1 MDRDDDAAILRQS
14 FSFER
19 YEGSLPMRPM
29 KFGMGQPV
37 RRVEDQRL
45 TTGTGRYTDDTAIE
59 GALHAFVL
67 RSQYAHATFKI
78 RDKDSARKMKGVKL
92 ILTGEDVAHLGD
104 IPCKGL
110 IKTISGENVEP
121 NPVPVLPTDT
131 VRHVGEA
138 VAFIVAETLNQA
150 RDAAEAIDIAWE
162 TLPSVTGIGEALAP
176 KAAQVWPGRKGNVAF
191 EAEQGNAGKTEKAF
205 AKADRTVSVTIVNNR
220 LASNYME
227 TRACIGE
234 YDKGAKR
241 WTLTLGSQGSH
252 GTRDILAKNILKVDP
267 ARIRVITPDVGGG
280 FGTKIF
286 MYREYPLTLVAAEK
300 LKRPVRW
307 VADRTEHFLADTHGR
322 ANLTT
327 ATMALD
333 KKGKFIGLKVD
344 LAADMGAYLSQ
355 YGPFIPW
362 VGTTMTPGC
371 YNIPAVHVRFRGVFT
386 NTTPVDA
393 YRGAGRPEAA
403 YLIERL
409 VDAIARETGRTP
421 DAVRAQ
427 NFVKPNEM
435 PHSTQ
440 TGPVYDSGEFEGHM
454 RRAMDVADWKG
465 FKARLKSSTKAGKIR
480 GIGMACY
487 IEACGGGGPES
498 STVILEKDGMV
509 TVLIGTQSNGQGHE
523 TAYSQLVAQHLDIPM
538 DRIKVIQG
546 DTDKVE
552 TGSGTGG
559 SRSIPVGG
567 AALDKASSILTDNL
581 KQLASEKL
589 EAGIG
594 DLEVVDGAVRIV
606 GTDKALDLKAIAA
619 LPGATQDK
627 LRVHQSW
634 EPPEATYPNG
644 THICE
649 LEIDPGTGGT
659 EITNYIVVDDFG
671 VTLNPLML
679 EGQVHGGAAQGIGQA
694 LMEEIRFDGSGQML
708 TATFMDYALPRAA
721 DIPNFHFET
730 RNVRCVTN
738 ALGVKGAG
746 EAGAIGA
753 CPAVMNAMV
762 DALDRAAG
770 IKAIDMPATPN
781 KVFGVLKAAG
791 YRL

>member
-1 MDRDDDAAILRQS
+1 
-14 FSFER
+14 
-19 YEGSLPMRPM
+19 MRPM
-29 KFGMGQPV
+29 KFGFGQPV
-37 RRVEDQRL
+37 RRVEDHRL
-45 TTGTGRYTDDTAIE
+45 TTGAGRYTDDTAVE
-59 GALHAFVL
+59 GALHGFVL
-67 RSQYAHATFKI
+67 RSQYAHASFTI
-78 RDKDSARKMKGVKL
+78 RDKATARGMKGVKL

-104 IPCKGL
+104 LPCKGL
-110 IKTISGENVEP
+110 IKEISGEQVKP
-121 NPVPVLPTDT
+121 LPVPVLPTDT

-138 VAFIVAETLNQA
+138 VAFIVAETLDQA
-150 RDAAEAIDIAWE
+150 RDAAEAIDIAWT
-162 TLPSVTGIGEALAP
+162 TLPSVTGIEEALDP
-176 KAAQVWPGRKGNVAF
+176 KAHQVWPDRPGNVAF
-191 EAEQGNAGKTEKAF
+191 EAQQGDKARTDAAF
-205 AKADRTVSVTIVNNR
+205 AKADRTVAVTIVNNR

-227 TRACIGE
+227 TRACIAE
-234 YDKGAKR
+234 YDKADKR

-252 GTRDILAKNILKVDP
+252 GTRDILASYILKVDP
-267 ARIRVITPDVGGG
+267 KRIRVVTPDVGGG

-286 MYREYPLTLVAAEK
+286 MYREYPLTMVAAEM

-322 ANLTT
+322 ANLVT

-333 KKGKFIGLKVD
+333 KRGKFIGLKVD
-344 LAADMGAYLSQ
+344 LAAEMGAYLSQ

-371 YNIPAVHVRFRGVFT
+371 YSIPAVHVRFRGILT
-386 NTTPVDA
+386 NTMAVDA

-409 VDAIARETGRTP
+409 VDAIARETGKTP
-421 DAVRAQ
+421 DAVRAL
-427 NFVKPNEM
+427 NFVKPGEM
-435 PHSTQ
+435 PHKTQ

-454 RRAMDVADWKG
+454 RRAMEVADWKG
-465 FKARLKSSTKAGKIR
+465 FKTRLKAAGKAGKIR
-480 GIGMACY
+480 GIGMASY

-523 TAYSQLVAQHLDIPM
+523 TAYSQLVSQHLDIPM
-538 DRIKVIQG
+538 DRIRVVQG

-567 AALDKASSILTDNL
+567 AALDKATAILSDNL

-594 DLEVVDGAVRIV
+594 DLEIVDGAVRIV
-606 GTDKALDLKAIAA
+606 GTDKALDLAAIAA
-619 LPGATQDK
+619 LPGATPAMLK
-627 LRVHQSW
+627 VHQSW
-634 EPPEATYPNG
+634 QPPEATYPNG
-644 THICE
+644 THVCE
-649 LEIDPGTGGT
+649 LEIDPQTGGT
-659 EITNYIVVDDFG
+659 EIVNYVVVDDFG
-671 VTLNPLML
+671 MTLNPIML
-679 EGQVHGGAAQGIGQA
+679 QGQVHGGAAQGIGQA
-694 LMEEIRFDGSGQML
+694 LMEEIKFDSSGQML
-708 TATFMDYALPRAA
+708 TATFMDYALPRAI
-721 DIPNFHFET
+721 DVPNFHFET

-770 IKAIDMPATPN
+770 IKAIDMPATPL
-781 KVFGVLKAAG
+781 KVFNALKEAG
-791 YRL
+791 YRP

>member
-1 MDRDDDAAILRQS
+1 
-14 FSFER
+14 
-19 YEGSLPMRPM
+19 MRPM
-29 KFGMGQPV
+29 KFGFGQPV
-37 RRVEDQRL
+37 RRVEDHRL
-45 TTGTGRYTDDTAIE
+45 TTGAGRYTDDTAVE

-67 RSQYAHATFKI
+67 RSQYAHAKFTI
-78 RDKDSARKMKGVKL
+78 RDKSAARKMKGVKL
-92 ILTGEDVAHLGD
+92 ILTGEDVAHLGG

-110 IKTISGENVEP
+110 IKTISGEPVVP
-121 NPVPVLPTDT
+121 LPVPVLPTDT

-138 VAFIVAETLNQA
+138 VAFIVAETLDQA
-150 RDAAEAIDIAWE
+150 RDAAEAIDISWE
-162 TLPSVTGIGEALAP
+162 TLPSITGIAAALEP
-176 KAAQVWPGRKGNVAF
+176 KAPQVWPDRAGNVAF
-191 EAEQGNAGKTEKAF
+191 EAEQGDKAKTEAAF
-205 AKADRTVSVTIVNNR
+205 AKADSTVSVTIVNNR

-227 TRACIGE
+227 TRACIAE
-234 YDKGAKR
+234 YDKETKR

-252 GTRDILAKNILKVDP
+252 GTRDILASYILKVDP
-267 ARIRVITPDVGGG
+267 KRIRVVTPDVGGG

-286 MYREYPLTLVAAEK
+286 MYREYPLTMVAAEM

-307 VADRTEHFLADTHGR
+307 VSDRTEHFLADTHGR
-322 ANLTT
+322 ANLAT
-327 ATMALD
+327 ATVALD
-333 KKGKFIGLKVD
+333 KKGKFIALKVD
-344 LAADMGAYLSQ
+344 LAAEMGAYLSQ

-371 YNIPAVHVRFRGVFT
+371 YSIPAVHVRFRGVLT

-409 VDAIARETGRTP
+409 VDAVARETGKTP
-421 DAVRAQ
+421 DAVRAL
-427 NFVKPNEM
+427 NFVKPGEM
-435 PHSTQ
+435 PHKTQ

-454 RRAMDVADWKG
+454 RRAMEVADWKG
-465 FKARLKSSTKAGKIR
+465 FKSRLKASTKAGKIR
-480 GIGMACY
+480 GIGLACY

-523 TAYSQLVAQHLDIPM
+523 TAYSQLVSQHLDIPM
-538 DRIKVIQG
+538 DRIRVIQG

-567 AALDKASSILTDNL
+567 AALDKATAILSDNL

-589 EAGIG
+589 EAGLS
-594 DLEVVDGAVRIV
+594 DLEIVDGAVRVV
-606 GTDKALDLKAIAA
+606 GTDKALDLAAIAA
-619 LPGATQDK
+619 LPGATSAMLK
-627 LRVHQSW
+627 VHQSW

-644 THICE
+644 THVCE
-649 LEIDPGTGGT
+649 LEVDPGTGAT
-659 EITNYIVVDDFG
+659 AILNYVVVDDFG
-671 VTLNPLML
+671 VTLNPIML
-679 EGQVHGGAAQGIGQA
+679 QGQVHGGAAQGIGQA
-694 LMEEIRFDGSGQML
+694 LMEEIRFDTEGQML
-708 TATFMDYALPRAA
+708 TATFMDYALPRAV
-721 DIPNFHFET
+721 DVPNFHFET
-730 RNVRCVTN
+730 RNVRCLTN

-770 IKAIDMPATPN
+770 IKAIDMPATPI
-781 KVFGVLKAAG
+781 KVFNALKQAG
-791 YRL
+791 YPL

>member
-1 MDRDDDAAILRQS
+1 
-14 FSFER
+14 
-19 YEGSLPMRPM
+19 MRPT
-29 KFGMGQPV
+29 KFGFGQPV
-37 RRVEDQRL
+37 VRVEDRRL
-45 TTGTGRYTDDTAIE
+45 TTGTGRYTDDTAVE
-59 GALHAFVL
+59 GALHAYVL
-67 RSQYAHATFKI
+67 RSPYAHARFTI
-78 RDKDSARKMKGVKL
+78 TDKDTARAMKGVRL

-104 IPCKGL
+104 VPCKGL
-110 IKTISGENVEP
+110 IKTITGDPVVP
-121 NPVPVLPTDT
+121 LPVPVLPRDT

-138 VAFIVAETLNQA
+138 VAFIVADTLNQA
-150 RDAAEAIDIAWE
+150 RDAAEAIAIDWDA
-162 TLPSVTGIGEALAP
+162 LPAVTGIEAALAEGAP
-176 KAAQVWPGRKGNVAF
+176 LVWDERPGNVAF
-191 EAEQGNAGKTEKAF
+191 EAVQGDHGKTEAAF
-205 AKADRTVSVTIVNNR
+205 AKAARTVSITIENNR

-227 TRACIGE
+227 TRACIAE
-234 YDKGAKR
+234 YDRGEQR

-252 GTRDILAKNILKVDP
+252 GIRDLLAKDILKVDP
-267 ARIRVITPDVGGG
+267 RRIRVVTPDVGGG

-286 MYREYPLTLVAAEK
+286 MYREYPLAMVAAER

-333 KKGKFIGLKVD
+333 AKGRFIGLKVD
-344 LAADMGAYLSQ
+344 LAAEMGAYLSQ

-371 YNIPAVHVRFRGVFT
+371 YNIPAVHVRIRGVLT

-409 VDAIARETGRTP
+409 VDAIARETGKTP

-427 NFVKPNEM
+427 NFVKPSEM
-435 PHSTQ
+435 PHKTQ

-454 RRAMDVADWKG
+454 RRAMEVADWTG
-465 FKARLKSSTKAGKIR
+465 FKARQKASAKGGKIR
-480 GIGMACY
+480 GIGLACY

-498 STVILEKDGMV
+498 STVILEQDGMV

-523 TAYSQLVAQHLDIPM
+523 TAYSQLVSQHLDIPM
-538 DRIKVIQG
+538 ERIRVVQG

-567 AALDKASSILTDNL
+567 AALNKATEILADNL
-581 KQLASEKL
+581 KQLAGEKL
-589 EAGIG
+589 EAGVG
-594 DLEVVDGAVRIV
+594 DLEIVGGAVRIV
-606 GTDKALDLKAIAA
+606 GTDRALTLAEIAA
-619 LPGATQDK
+619 LPGARAEQ

-634 EPPEATYPNG
+634 TPPEATYPNG
-644 THICE
+644 THVCE
-649 LEIDPGTGGT
+649 LEIDPGTGAT
-659 EITNYIVVDDFG
+659 EIMNYVVVDDFG
-671 VTLNPLML
+671 VTLNPIML
-679 EGQVHGGAAQGIGQA
+679 QGQVHGGAAQGIGQA
-694 LMEEIRFDGSGQML
+694 LMEEIRFDADGQMQ
-708 TATFMDYALPRAA
+708 TATFMDYAIPRAE
-721 DIPNFHFET
+721 DVPNFHFET

-738 ALGVKGAG
+738 AIGVKGAG

-753 CPAVMNAMV
+753 CPAVMNAMA
-762 DALDRAAG
+762 DALHRAAG
-770 IKAIDMPATPN
+770 ITRVDMPATP
-781 KVFGVLKAAG
+781 KRVFGLLKDAG
-791 YRL
+791 FHG

>member
-1 MDRDDDAAILRQS
+1 
-14 FSFER
+14 
-19 YEGSLPMRPM
+19 MRPM
-29 KFGMGQPV
+29 KFGFGQPV

-45 TTGTGRYTDDTAIE
+45 TTGAGRYTDDTAVE

-67 RSQYAHATFKI
+67 RSQYAHATFRI
-78 RDKDSARKMKGVKL
+78 RDKETARRMKGVKL

-104 IPCKGL
+104 LPCKGL
-110 IKTISGENVEP
+110 IKTVSGEPVKP
-121 NPVPVLPTDT
+121 LPVPVLPTDT

-138 VAFIVAETLNQA
+138 VAFIVAETLAQA
-150 RDAAEAIDIAWE
+150 RDAAEAIDIEWT
-162 TLPSVTGIGEALAP
+162 TLPSVTGIEEALDP
-176 KAAQVWPGRKGNVAF
+176 KAPQIWPDRPGNVAF
-191 EAEQGNAGKTEKAF
+191 EAEQGDKVKTDAAF
-205 AKADRTVSVTIVNNR
+205 AKADRTISVTVVNNR

-227 TRACIGE
+227 TRACIAE
-234 YDKGAKR
+234 YDKATKR

-252 GTRDILAKNILKVDP
+252 GTRDILAKSILKVDP
-267 ARIRVITPDVGGG
+267 SRIRVVTPDVGGG

-286 MYREYPLTLVAAEK
+286 MYREYPLTMVAAEK

-322 ANLTT
+322 ANLAT

-333 KKGKFIGLKVD
+333 KRGRFIALKVD
-344 LAADMGAYLSQ
+344 LAAEMGAYLSQ

-371 YNIPAVHVRFRGVFT
+371 YNIPAVHVRFRGILT
-386 NTTPVDA
+386 NTMAVDA

-409 VDAIARETGRTP
+409 VDAIARETGKTP
-421 DAVRAQ
+421 DAVRAL
-427 NFVKPNEM
+427 NFVKPSEM
-435 PHSTQ
+435 PHQTQ

-454 RRAMDVADWKG
+454 RRAMEVADWKG
-465 FKARLKSSTKAGKIR
+465 FKTRLKAANKAGKIR
-480 GIGMACY
+480 GIGMASY

-498 STVILEKDGMV
+498 STVILEKDGTV

-523 TAYSQLVAQHLDIPM
+523 TAYSQLVSQHLDIPM
-538 DRIKVIQG
+538 DRIRVIQG

-567 AALDKASSILTDNL
+567 AALDKATSILSDNL

-594 DLEVVDGAVRIV
+594 DLEIVDGAVRVV
-606 GTDKALDLKAIAA
+606 GTDKALDLAAIAA
-619 LPGATQDK
+619 LPGATTEK

-634 EPPEATYPNG
+634 QPPEATYPNG
-644 THICE
+644 THVCE
-649 LEIDPGTGGT
+649 LEIDPQTGAT
-659 EITNYIVVDDFG
+659 EIVNYVVVDDFG
-671 VTLNPLML
+671 MTLNPTML
-679 EGQVHGGAAQGIGQA
+679 QGQVHGGAAQGIGQA
-694 LMEEIRFDGSGQML
+694 LMEEIRFDSSGQML
-708 TATFMDYALPRAA
+708 TATFMDYALPRAI

-770 IKAIDMPATPN
+770 IKAIDMPATPL
-781 KVFGVLKAAG
+781 KVFNALKEAG

>member
-1 MDRDDDAAILRQS
+1 
-14 FSFER
+14 
-19 YEGSLPMRPM
+19 MRPM
-29 KFGMGQPV
+29 KFGFGQPV

-45 TTGTGRYTDDTAIE
+45 TTGTGRYTDDTAVE
-59 GALHAFVL
+59 GALHGFVL
-67 RSQYAHATFKI
+67 RSQYAHASFKI
-78 RDKDSARKMKGVKL
+78 RDKAAARGMKGVKL
-92 ILTGEDVAHLGD
+92 ILTGEDVADLGD
-104 IPCKGL
+104 LPCKGL
-110 IKTISGENVEP
+110 IKTVSGEQVKP
-121 NPVPVLPTDT
+121 LPVPVLPTDT

-138 VAFIVAETLNQA
+138 IAFIVAETLEQA
-150 RDAAEAIDIAWE
+150 RDAAEAIDIEWT
-162 TLPSVTGIGEALAP
+162 TLPSVTGIEEALDP
-176 KAAQVWPGRKGNVAF
+176 KAHQVWPDRPGNVAF
-191 EAEQGNAGKTEKAF
+191 EAEQGDKAKTDAAF
-205 AKADRTVSVTIVNNR
+205 AKADRTVAVTIVNNR

-227 TRACIGE
+227 TRACIAE
-234 YDKGAKR
+234 YDKADKR

-252 GTRDILAKNILKVDP
+252 GTRDILANYILKVDP
-267 ARIRVITPDVGGG
+267 KRIRVVTPDVGGG

-286 MYREYPLTLVAAEK
+286 MYREYPLTMVAAEK

-322 ANLTT
+322 ANLVT

-333 KKGKFIGLKVD
+333 KRGRFIGLKVD
-344 LAADMGAYLSQ
+344 LAAEMGAYLSQ

-371 YNIPAVHVRFRGVFT
+371 YSIPAVHVRFRGILT
-386 NTTPVDA
+386 NTMAVDA

-409 VDAIARETGRTP
+409 VDAIARETGKTP
-421 DAVRAQ
+421 DAVRAL
-427 NFVKPNEM
+427 NFVKPGEM
-435 PHSTQ
+435 PHKTQ

-454 RRAMDVADWKG
+454 RRAMDVADWNG
-465 FKARLKSSTKAGKIR
+465 FKIRLKAANKAGKIR
-480 GIGMACY
+480 GIGMASY

-523 TAYSQLVAQHLDIPM
+523 TAYSQLVSQHLDIPM
-538 DRIKVIQG
+538 DRIRVVQG

-567 AALDKASSILTDNL
+567 AALDKATSILSDNL

-589 EAGIG
+589 EAGVG
-594 DLEVVDGAVRIV
+594 DLEIVDGAVRVV
-606 GTDKALDLKAIAA
+606 GTDKALDLAAIAA
-619 LPGATQDK
+619 LPGATPAMLK
-627 LRVHQSW
+627 VHQSW
-634 EPPEATYPNG
+634 QPPEATYPNG
-644 THICE
+644 THVCE
-649 LEIDPGTGGT
+649 LEIDPQTGGT
-659 EITNYIVVDDFG
+659 EIVNYVVVDDFG
-671 VTLNPLML
+671 MTLNPIML
-679 EGQVHGGAAQGIGQA
+679 QGQVHGGAAQGIGQA
-694 LMEEIRFDGSGQML
+694 LMEEIKFDSSGQML
-708 TATFMDYALPRAA
+708 TATFMDYALPRAI
-721 DIPNFHFET
+721 DVPNFHFET

-770 IKAIDMPATPN
+770 IKAIDMPATPL
-781 KVFGVLKAAG
+781 KVFNALKEAG
-791 YRL
+791 YQL

>member
-1 MDRDDDAAILRQS
+1 
-14 FSFER
+14 
-19 YEGSLPMRPM
+19 MRPM
-29 KFGMGQPV
+29 KFGFGQPV

-45 TTGTGRYTDDTAIE
+45 TTGTGRYTDDITAE
-59 GALHAFVL
+59 GVLHAFVL
-67 RSQYAHATFKI
+67 RSPYAHARFSIGDTET
-78 RDKDSARKMKGVKL
+78 ARKLKGVKL
-92 ILTGEDVAHLGD
+92 ILTGKDVAQYGD
-104 IPCKGL
+104 LPCKGL
-110 IKTISGENVEP
+110 IKTSSGEMVKP
-121 NPVPVLPTDT
+121 LPVPVLPLDT

-138 VAFIVAETLNQA
+138 VAFIVAETLAQA
-150 RDAAEAIDIAWE
+150 RDAAEAIEIDWDPQPAI
-162 TLPSVTGIGEALAP
+162 TGIADALEDGAP
-176 KAAQVWPGRKGNVAF
+176 QVWADRPGNVAF
-191 EAEQGNAGKTEKAF
+191 VAEQGNRERTEKAF
-205 AKADRTVSVTIVNNR
+205 AKAARTVSLTIVNNR

-227 TRACIGE
+227 TRACIAE
-234 YDKGAKR
+234 YDKAEKR

-252 GTRDILAKNILKVDP
+252 GMRDLIANYVLKVDP
-267 ARIRVITPDVGGG
+267 KRIRVVTPDVGGG

-286 MYREYPLTLVAAEK
+286 LYREYPLAMIAAEK

-307 VADRTEHFLADTHGR
+307 VSDRTEHFLADTHGR
-322 ANLTT
+322 ANLST

-333 KKGKFIGLKVD
+333 AKGKFIGLKVD
-344 LAADMGAYLSQ
+344 LAAEMGAYLSQ

-371 YNIPAVHVRFRGVFT
+371 YNIPAVHVVFRGVLT

-409 VDAIARETGRTP
+409 VDAIARETGKTP

-427 NFVKPNEM
+427 NFVKPSEM
-435 PHSTQ
+435 PHKTQ

-454 RRAMDVADWKG
+454 RRAMEVADWKG
-465 FKARLKSSTKAGKIR
+465 FKARQKVSAKAGKIR
-480 GIGMACY
+480 GIGMASY

-498 STVILEKDGMV
+498 STVILEKDGTV

-523 TAYSQLVAQHLDIPM
+523 TAYSQLVSQHLDIPM
-538 DRIKVIQG
+538 DRIRVVQG
-546 DTDKVE
+546 DTDRVE

-567 AALDKASSILTDNL
+567 AALDKATGILTDNL

-589 EAGIG
+589 EAALG
-594 DLEVVDGAVRIV
+594 DLEIADGAVRIV
-606 GTDKALDLKAIAA
+606 GTDKSLDLAAIAA
-619 LPGATQDK
+619 LPGATPAMLK
-627 LRVHQSW
+627 VHQSW
-634 EPPEATYPNG
+634 QPPEATYPNG
-644 THICE
+644 THVCE

-659 EITNYIVVDDFG
+659 EILNYVVVDDFG

-679 EGQVHGGAAQGIGQA
+679 QGQVHGGSAQGIGQA
-694 LMEEIRFDGSGQML
+694 LMEEIRFDPDGQML
-708 TATFMDYALPRAA
+708 TATFMDYALPRAV

-738 ALGVKGAG
+738 AIGVKGAG

-770 IKAIDMPATPN
+770 IKAMDMPATPL
-781 KVFGVLKAAG
+781 KVFNALKDAG

>member
-1 MDRDDDAAILRQS
+1 
-14 FSFER
+14 
-19 YEGSLPMRPM
+19 MRPM
-29 KFGMGQPV
+29 KFGVGQPI
-37 RRVEDQRL
+37 RRVEDHRL
-45 TTGTGRYTDDTAIE
+45 TTGTGRYTDDIAVE

-67 RSQYAHATFKI
+67 RSQYAHAKFTI
-78 RDKDSARKMKGVKL
+78 RDKDTARTMKGVKL

-110 IKTISGENVEP
+110 IKTVSGKSVEP

-138 VAFIVAETLNQA
+138 VAFIVAETLSQA

-162 TLPSVTGIGEALAP
+162 VLPSITGIAEALDP
-176 KAAQVWPGRKGNVAF
+176 KAPQVWPGREGNVAF
-191 EAEQGNAGKTEKAF
+191 EAEQGNAEKTEKAF
-205 AKADRTVSVTIVNNR
+205 AKADRIVSVTIVNNR

-227 TRACIGE
+227 TRACIAE
-234 YDKGAKR
+234 YDKDSKR

-252 GTRDILAKNILKVDP
+252 GTRDILADYILKVDP

-286 MYREYPLTLVAAEK
+286 MYREYPLTMVAAEK

-333 KKGKFIGLKVD
+333 KKGRFIGLKVD
-344 LAADMGAYLSQ
+344 LAAEMGAYLSQ

-409 VDAIARETGRTP
+409 VDAIARETGKTP

-427 NFVKPNEM
+427 NFVKPTEM

-465 FKARLKSSTKAGKIR
+465 FKARLKASTKAGRIR

-498 STVILEKDGMV
+498 STVILEKDGTV

-538 DRIKVIQG
+538 DRIRVIQG
-546 DTDKVE
+546 DTDRIE

-567 AALDKASSILTDNL
+567 AALDKASSILTENL

-594 DLEVVDGAVRIV
+594 DLEIVDGAVRIV

-619 LPGATQDK
+619 LPGATADK

-634 EPPEATYPNG
+634 TPPEATYPNG

-649 LEIDPGTGGT
+649 LEVDPGTGAT
-659 EITNYIVVDDFG
+659 EIANYVVVDDFG

-679 EGQVHGGAAQGIGQA
+679 AGQVHGGAAQGIGQA
-694 LMEEIRFDGSGQML
+694 LMEEIRFDSSGQML
-708 TATFMDYALPRAA
+708 TATFMDYALPRAV
-721 DIPNFHFET
+721 DVPNFHFET

-770 IKAIDMPATPN
+770 IRAIDMPATPK
-781 KVFGVLKAAG
+781 KVFGALRAAG
-791 YRL
+791 YPL

>member
-1 MDRDDDAAILRQS
+1 
-14 FSFER
+14 
-19 YEGSLPMRPM
+19 M
-29 KFGMGQPV
+29 KFGFGQPV

-45 TTGTGRYTDDTAIE
+45 TTGTGRYTDDTAVE
-59 GALHAFVL
+59 GALHAYVL
-67 RSQYAHATFKI
+67 RSPHAHARFSIGDTEA
-78 RDKDSARKMKGVKL
+78 ARKLKGVKL
-92 ILTGEDVAHLGD
+92 ILTGKDVAEYGD
-104 IPCKGL
+104 LPCKGHV
-110 IKTISGENVEP
+110 KTVSGEMSQSL
-121 NPVPVLPTDT
+121 PVPVLPTDT

-138 VAFIVAETLNQA
+138 VAFIVAETLAQA
-150 RDAAEAIDIAWE
+150 RDAAEAIEIEWDP
-162 TLPSVTGIGEALAP
+162 LPAVTGIAEALADGAP
-176 KAAQVWPGRKGNVAF
+176 QVWPDRAGNVAF
-191 EAEQGNAGKTEKAF
+191 VAEQGNRERTEKAF
-205 AKADRTVSVTIVNNR
+205 AKAARTVSLTVVNNR

-227 TRACIGE
+227 TRACIAE
-234 YDKGAKR
+234 YDKAEKR

-252 GTRDILAKNILKVDP
+252 DMRNLIANYVLKIDP
-267 ARIRVITPDVGGG
+267 KRIRVVTPDVGGG

-286 MYREYPLTLVAAEK
+286 LYREYPLAMIAAEK

-307 VADRTEHFLADTHGR
+307 VADRNEHFLADTHGR

-333 KKGKFIGLKVD
+333 AKGRFIGLKVD
-344 LAADMGAYLSQ
+344 LSAEMGAYLSQ

-371 YNIPAVHVRFRGVFT
+371 YNIPAVHVVFRGVLT

-409 VDAIARETGRTP
+409 VDAIARETGKTP

-427 NFVKPNEM
+427 NFVKPSEM
-435 PHSTQ
+435 PHKTQ

-465 FKARLKSSTKAGKIR
+465 FKARQKASTKAGKIR
-480 GIGMACY
+480 GIGMASY

-498 STVILEKDGMV
+498 STVILEKDGTV

-523 TAYSQLVAQHLDIPM
+523 TAYSQLVSQHLDIPM
-538 DRIKVIQG
+538 DRIRVVQG
-546 DTDKVE
+546 DTDRVE

-567 AALDKASSILTDNL
+567 AALNKATEILTDNL

-589 EAGIG
+589 EAAVG
-594 DLEVVDGAVRIV
+594 DLEVANGAVRIV
-606 GTDKALDLKAIAA
+606 GTDKGLDLAAIAA
-619 LPGATQDK
+619 LPGATPTMLK
-627 LRVHQSW
+627 VHQSW
-634 EPPEATYPNG
+634 TPPEATYPNG

-649 LEIDPGTGGT
+649 LEIDPGTGAT
-659 EITNYIVVDDFG
+659 EILNYVVVDDFG

-679 EGQVHGGAAQGIGQA
+679 QGQVHGGSAQGIGQA
-694 LMEEIRFDGSGQML
+694 LMEEIRFDPDGQML

-721 DIPNFHFET
+721 DVPNFHFET
-730 RNVRCVTN
+730 RNVRCLTN
-738 ALGVKGAG
+738 AIGVKGAG

-753 CPAVMNAMV
+753 CPAVMNAVV

-770 IKAIDMPATPN
+770 IKAMDMPATPL
-781 KVFGVLKAAG
+781 KVFSALKEAG

>member
-1 MDRDDDAAILRQS
+1 
-14 FSFER
+14 
-19 YEGSLPMRPM
+19 MRPM
-29 KFGMGQPV
+29 KFGVGQPI
-37 RRVEDQRL
+37 RRVEDHRL
-45 TTGTGRYTDDTAIE
+45 TTGTGRYTDDIAVD

-67 RSQYAHATFKI
+67 RSQHAHAKFTI
-78 RDKDSARKMKGVKL
+78 RDKDTARKMKGVKL

-110 IKTISGENVEP
+110 IKTVSGKSVEP
-121 NPVPVLPTDT
+121 NPVPILPTDT

-138 VAFIVAETLNQA
+138 VAFIVAETLSQA

-162 TLPSVTGIGEALAP
+162 VLPSITGIAEALDP
-176 KAAQVWPGRKGNVAF
+176 KAPQVWPGREGNVAF
-191 EAEQGNAGKTEKAF
+191 EAEQGNAEKTEKAF
-205 AKADRTVSVTIVNNR
+205 AKADRIVSVTIVNNR

-227 TRACIGE
+227 TRACIAE
-234 YDKGAKR
+234 YDKDSKR

-252 GTRDILAKNILKVDP
+252 GTKDILADYILKVDP

-286 MYREYPLTLVAAEK
+286 MYREYPLTMVAAEK

-333 KKGKFIGLKVD
+333 KKGRFIGLKVD
-344 LAADMGAYLSQ
+344 LAAEMGAYLSQ

-409 VDAIARETGRTP
+409 VDAIARETGKTP

-427 NFVKPNEM
+427 NFVKPTEM

-465 FKARLKSSTKAGKIR
+465 FKARLKASAKAGKIR

-498 STVILEKDGMV
+498 STVILERDGTV

-538 DRIKVIQG
+538 DRIRVIQG
-546 DTDKVE
+546 DTDRIE

-567 AALDKASSILTDNL
+567 AALDKASSILTENL

-594 DLEVVDGAVRIV
+594 DLEIVDGAVRIV

-619 LPGATQDK
+619 LPGATADK

-634 EPPEATYPNG
+634 TPPEATYPNG

-649 LEIDPGTGGT
+649 LEVDPGTGAT
-659 EITNYIVVDDFG
+659 EIASYVVVDDFG

-679 EGQVHGGAAQGIGQA
+679 EGQVHGGAAHGIGQA

-708 TATFMDYALPRAA
+708 TATFMDYALPRAV
-721 DIPNFHFET
+721 DVPNFHFET

-770 IKAIDMPATPN
+770 IRAIDMPATPK
-781 KVFGVLKAAG
+781 KVFGALKAAG
-791 YRL
+791 YPA

>member
-1 MDRDDDAAILRQS
+1 
-14 FSFER
+14 
-19 YEGSLPMRPM
+19 MRPM
-29 KFGMGQPV
+29 KFGVGQPI

-45 TTGTGRYTDDTAIE
+45 TTGTGRYTDDTAVE
-59 GALHAFVL
+59 GALHGYVL
-67 RSQYAHATFKI
+67 RSQYAHARFTI
-78 RDKDSARKMKGVKL
+78 RDKDSARAMKGVKL
-92 ILTGEDVAHLGD
+92 IVTGEDVAHLGGL
-104 IPCKGL
+104 PCKGL
-110 IKTISGENVEP
+110 IATTSGEPVTP
-121 NPVPVLPTDT
+121 MPVPVLPLDT

-138 VAFIVAETLNQA
+138 VAFIVAETLAQA
-150 RDAAEAIDIAWE
+150 RDAAEAIDIAWDP
-162 TLPSVTGIGEALAP
+162 LPAVTGISEALAEGAP
-176 KAAQVWPGRKGNVAF
+176 LVWPDRSGNVAF
-191 EAEQGNAGKTEKAF
+191 EAAQGDEARTEKAF

-227 TRACIGE
+227 TRACIAE
-234 YDKGAKR
+234 YDKASKR

-252 GTRDILAKNILKVDP
+252 GTREILADYIFKVP
-267 ARIRVITPDVGGG
+267 HSRIRVITPDVGGG

-286 MYREYPLTLVAAEK
+286 MYREYPLTMFAAEK

-307 VADRTEHFLADTHGR
+307 VAERTEHFLADTHGR
-322 ANLTT
+322 ANLAT

-333 KKGKFIGLKVD
+333 RKGRFLGLKVD
-344 LAADMGAYLSQ
+344 LRAEMGAYLSQ

-371 YNIPAVHVRFRGVFT
+371 YDIPAVHVRIRGVLT

-409 VDAIARETGRTP
+409 VDAIARETGKTP
-421 DAVRAQ
+421 DAVRAL
-427 NFVKPNEM
+427 NFVKPESM
-435 PHSTQ
+435 PHKTQ

-454 RRAMDVADWKG
+454 RRAMEVADWQG
-465 FKARLKSSTKAGKIR
+465 FKTRLKASSKAGKIR

-498 STVILEKDGMV
+498 ASVILERDGTA

-523 TAYSQLVAQHLDIPM
+523 TAYSQLVAQHLDIPVE
-538 DRIKVIQG
+538 RVRVVQG
-546 DTDKVE
+546 DTDRIA
-552 TGSGTGG
+552 TGAGTGG

-567 AALDKASSILTDNL
+567 AALDKASSILTENL

-594 DLEVVDGAVRIV
+594 DLEIVEGAVRVV
-606 GTDKALDLKAIAA
+606 GTDRGLDLAAISA
-619 LPGATQDK
+619 LPGATPELLK
-627 LRVHQSW
+627 VHQSW

-649 LEIDPGTGGT
+649 LEIDPATGAT
-659 EITNYIVVDDFG
+659 EILNYVVVDDFG
-671 VTLNPLML
+671 MTLNPMML
-679 EGQVHGGAAQGIGQA
+679 AGQVHGGAAQGIGQA
-694 LMEEIRFDGSGQML
+694 LMEEIRFDDSGQML
-708 TATFMDYALPRAA
+708 TATFMDYALPRAV
-721 DIPNFHFET
+721 DVPNFHFET
-730 RNVRCVTN
+730 RNVRCITN

-746 EAGAIGA
+746 EAGAIGS

-770 IKAIDMPATPN
+770 IRAIDMPATPR
-781 KVFGVLKAAG
+781 KVFGALKEAG
-791 YRL
+791 YPV

>member
-1 MDRDDDAAILRQS
+1 
-14 FSFER
+14 
-19 YEGSLPMRPM
+19 MRPM
-29 KFGMGQPV
+29 KFGVGQPI

-45 TTGTGRYTDDTAIE
+45 ATGTGRYTDDTAVE
-59 GALHAFVL
+59 GALHGYVL
-67 RSQYAHATFKI
+67 RSQYAHAKFTI
-78 RDKDSARKMKGVKL
+78 RDKDTARKMKGVKL
-92 ILTGEDVAHLGD
+92 ILTGEDVAHLGGL
-104 IPCKGL
+104 PCKGL
-110 IKTISGENVEP
+110 IASVTGEMVKP
-121 NPVPVLPTDT
+121 LPVPVLPLDT

-138 VAFIVAETLNQA
+138 VAFIVAETLEQA
-150 RDAAEAIDIAWE
+150 RDAAEAVDIAWDP
-162 TLPSVTGIGEALAP
+162 LPSIIGISEALAEGAP
-176 KAAQVWPGRKGNVAF
+176 LVWPDREGNVAF
-191 EAEQGNAGKTEKAF
+191 EAGQGDAARTEKAF
-205 AKADRTVSVTIVNNR
+205 AKADRTISVTVVNNR

-227 TRACIGE
+227 TRACVAE
-234 YDKGAKR
+234 YDKAAKR
-241 WTLTLGSQGSH
+241 WTLTMGSQGSH
-252 GTRDILAKNILKVDP
+252 NMREILADYILKVP
-267 ARIRVITPDVGGG
+267 HSRIRVVTPDVGGG
-280 FGTKIF
+280 FGTKLF
-286 MYREYPLTLVAAEK
+286 MYREYPLTMVAAEK

-307 VADRTEHFLADTHGR
+307 VSDRTEHFLADTHGR
-322 ANLTT
+322 ANLAT

-333 KKGKFIGLKVD
+333 KKGRFLGLKVD
-344 LAADMGAYLSQ
+344 LRAEMGAYLSQ

-371 YNIPAVHVRFRGVFT
+371 YDIPAVHVRIRGVLT

-409 VDAIARETGRTP
+409 VDAIARELGKTP
-421 DAVRAQ
+421 DAIRAL
-427 NFVKPNEM
+427 NFVKPESM
-435 PHSTQ
+435 PHKTQ

-465 FKARLKSSTKAGKIR
+465 FKTRLKASTKAGKIR

-523 TAYSQLVAQHLDIPM
+523 TAYSQLVAQHLDIPL
-538 DRIKVIQG
+538 DRIRVIQG
-546 DTDKVE
+546 DTDRVA
-552 TGSGTGG
+552 TGAGTGG

-589 EAGIG
+589 EAGVG
-594 DLEVVDGAVRIV
+594 DLEIVNGAVRVV
-606 GTDKALDLKAIAA
+606 GTDRGLDLTAIAA
-619 LPGATQDK
+619 LPGATPELLK
-627 LRVHQSW
+627 VHQSW

-644 THICE
+644 THVCE
-649 LEIDPGTGGT
+649 LEVDPATGGT
-659 EITNYIVVDDFG
+659 EILNYVVVDDFG
-671 VTLNPLML
+671 LTLNPMML
-679 EGQVHGGAAQGIGQA
+679 AGQVHGGAAQGIGQA
-694 LMEEIRFDGSGQML
+694 LMEEIRFDDSGQML
-708 TATFMDYALPRAA
+708 TATFMDYALPRAV

-746 EAGAIGA
+746 EAGAIGS

-762 DALDRAAG
+762 DALNRAAG
-770 IKAIDMPATPN
+770 ISAIDMPATPG
-781 KVFGVLKAAG
+781 KVFGALKAAG
-791 YRL
+791 YPL

>member
-1 MDRDDDAAILRQS
+1 
-14 FSFER
+14 
-19 YEGSLPMRPM
+19 MRPM
-29 KFGMGQPV
+29 KFGFGQPV

-45 TTGTGRYTDDTAIE
+45 TTGAGRYTDDTAVE
-59 GALHAFVL
+59 GALHAYVL
-67 RSQYAHATFKI
+67 RSQYAHATFTI
-78 RDKDSARKMKGVKL
+78 RDKDAARKMKGVKL
-92 ILTGEDVAHLGD
+92 ILTGADVAHLGD
-104 IPCKGL
+104 LPCKGL
-110 IKTISGENVEP
+110 IKTVSGEQVKP
-121 NPVPVLPTDT
+121 LPVPVLPTDT

-150 RDAAEAIDIAWE
+150 RDAAEAIEIDWE
-162 TLPSVTGIGEALAP
+162 ALPAVTGIEAALAP
-176 KAAQVWPGRKGNVAF
+176 EAPQVWPDRPGNVAF
-191 EAEQGNAGKTEKAF
+191 EAEQGDKDKTEKAF
-205 AKADRTVSVTIVNNR
+205 AKAAKTVSMTIYNNR

-227 TRACIGE
+227 TRACIAE
-234 YDKGAKR
+234 YDKAEKR

-252 GTRDILAKNILKVDP
+252 GTRDILATYILKVDP
-267 ARIRVITPDVGGG
+267 KRIRVITPDVGGG

-286 MYREYPLTLVAAEK
+286 MYREYPLTMVAAEM

-322 ANLTT
+322 ANLST

-333 KKGKFIGLKVD
+333 AKGKFIGLKVD
-344 LAADMGAYLSQ
+344 LAAEMGAYLSQ

-371 YNIPAVHVRFRGVFT
+371 YSIPAVHVRFRGVLT
-386 NTTPVDA
+386 NTMAVDA

-409 VDAIARETGRTP
+409 VDAIARETGKTP
-421 DAVRAQ
+421 DAVRAL
-427 NFVKPNEM
+427 NFVKPSEM

-454 RRAMDVADWKG
+454 RRAMEVADWKG
-465 FKARLKSSTKAGKIR
+465 FKTRLNSAKKAGKIR
-480 GIGMACY
+480 GIGMASY

-523 TAYSQLVAQHLDIPM
+523 TAYSQLVSQHLDIPM
-538 DRIKVIQG
+538 DRIRVIQG
-546 DTDKVE
+546 DTNKVE

-567 AALDKASSILTDNL
+567 AALNKATEILSDNL

-594 DLEVVDGAVRIV
+594 DLEIADGAVRVV
-606 GTDKALDLKAIAA
+606 GTDKALDLAAIAA
-619 LPGATQDK
+619 LPGATTAM

-634 EPPEATYPNG
+634 TPPAATFPNG
-644 THICE
+644 THVCE
-649 LEIDPGTGGT
+649 LEVDPATGAT
-659 EITNYIVVDDFG
+659 EIVNYVVVDDFG
-671 VTLNPLML
+671 ETLNPDLL
-679 EGQVHGGAAQGIGQA
+679 KGQVHGGAGQGIGQA
-694 LMEEIRFDGSGQML
+694 LMEEIRFDADGQMQ
-708 TATFMDYALPRAA
+708 TATFMDYAMPRAI

-738 ALGVKGAG
+738 AIGVKGAG

-770 IKAIDMPATPN
+770 IKAIDMPATPI
-781 KVFGVLKAAG
+781 KVFNTLKAAG
-791 YRL
+791 YPL

>member
-1 MDRDDDAAILRQS
+1 
-14 FSFER
+14 
-19 YEGSLPMRPM
+19 MRPM
-29 KFGMGQPV
+29 KFGFGQPV

-45 TTGTGRYTDDTAIE
+45 TTGAGRYTDDIAAE

-67 RSQYAHATFKI
+67 RSPYAHARFAVADVET
-78 RDKDSARKMKGVKL
+78 ARKMKGVKL
-92 ILTGEDVAHLGD
+92 ILTGADVSGYGD
-104 IPCKGL
+104 LPCKGHV
-110 IKTISGENVEP
+110 KTTSGEMSESL
-121 NPVPVLPTDT
+121 PVPVLPTDT

-138 VAFIVAETLNQA
+138 VAFIVAETLAQA
-150 RDAAEAIDIAWE
+150 RDAAEAIAIDWDP
-162 TLPSVTGIGEALAP
+162 LPAVTGIAEALEKGAP
-176 KAAQVWPGRKGNVAF
+176 QVWPDRKGNVAF
-191 EAEQGNAGKTEKAF
+191 EAEQGDRAKTEKAF
-205 AKADRTVSVTIVNNR
+205 AKAARTVSLTVVNNR

-227 TRACIGE
+227 TRACIAE
-234 YDKGAKR
+234 YDKADKR

-252 GTRDILAKNILKVDP
+252 GMRDLIATYVLKVDP
-267 ARIRVITPDVGGG
+267 KRIRVVTPDVGGG

-286 MYREYPLTLVAAEK
+286 LYREYPLAMIAAEK

-307 VADRTEHFLADTHGR
+307 VADRNEHFLADTHGR
-322 ANLTT
+322 ANLAT

-333 KKGKFIGLKVD
+333 AKGRFIGLKVD
-344 LAADMGAYLSQ
+344 LSAEMGAWLSQ

-371 YNIPAVHVRFRGVFT
+371 YSIPAVHVVFRGVLT
-386 NTTPVDA
+386 HTTPVDA

-409 VDAIARETGRTP
+409 VDAIARETGKAP
-421 DAVRAQ
+421 EAVRAQ
-427 NFVKPNEM
+427 NFVRPTEM

-465 FKARLKSSTKAGKIR
+465 FKARQKASAKAGKIR
-480 GIGMACY
+480 GIGLACY

-498 STVILEKDGMV
+498 STVILEKDGTV

-523 TAYSQLVAQHLDIPM
+523 TAYSQLVSQHLDIPM
-538 DRIKVIQG
+538 DRIRVVQG
-546 DTDKVE
+546 DTDRVE

-567 AALDKASSILTDNL
+567 AALDKATGILTDNL

-589 EAGIG
+589 EAALG
-594 DLEVVDGAVRIV
+594 DLEIADGAVRIV
-606 GTDKALDLKAIAA
+606 GTDKSLDLAAIAA
-619 LPGATQDK
+619 LPGATPAMLK
-627 LRVHQSW
+627 VHQSW
-634 EPPEATYPNG
+634 QPPEATYPNG
-644 THICE
+644 THVCE

-659 EITNYIVVDDFG
+659 EILNYVVVDDFG

-679 EGQVHGGAAQGIGQA
+679 QGQVHGGSAQGIGQA
-694 LMEEIRFDGSGQML
+694 LMEEIRFDPDGQML
-708 TATFMDYALPRAA
+708 TATFMDYALPRAV

-730 RNVRCVTN
+730 RNVRCLTN
-738 ALGVKGAG
+738 AIGVKGAG

-753 CPAVMNAMV
+753 CPAVMNAVV
-762 DALDRAAG
+762 DALNRAAG
-770 IKAIDMPATPN
+770 IKAMDMPATPL
-781 KVFGVLKAAG
+781 KVFTALKEAG

>member
-1 MDRDDDAAILRQS
+1 
-14 FSFER
+14 
-19 YEGSLPMRPM
+19 MRPM
-29 KFGMGQPV
+29 KFGFGQPV

-45 TTGTGRYTDDTAIE
+45 TTGTGRYTDDIAVE
-59 GALHAFVL
+59 GALHAYVL
-67 RSQYAHATFKI
+67 RSQYAHARFTI
-78 RDKDSARKMKGVKL
+78 RDKETARRMKGVKL
-92 ILTGEDVAHLGD
+92 VLTGEDVAEYGD
-104 IPCKGL
+104 LPCKGH
-110 IKTISGENVEP
+110 IKTVSGEMSQSL
-121 NPVPVLPTDT
+121 PVPVLPRDT

-138 VAFIVAETLNQA
+138 VAFIVAETLAQA
-150 RDAAEAIDIAWE
+150 RDAAEAIEIDWQP
-162 TLPSVTGIGEALAP
+162 LPAVTGIEEALAKGAP
-176 KAAQVWPGRKGNVAF
+176 QVWADRPGNVAF
-191 EAEQGNAGKTEKAF
+191 EAEQGDREKTEKAF
-205 AKADRTVSVTIVNNR
+205 AKAARTVSLTIVNNR

-227 TRACIGE
+227 TRACVAE
-234 YDKGAKR
+234 YDKAEKR

-252 GTRDILAKNILKVDP
+252 GMRDLIATYVLKVDP
-267 ARIRVITPDVGGG
+267 KRIRVVTPDVGGG

-286 MYREYPLTLVAAEK
+286 LYREYPLAMIAAEK

-322 ANLTT
+322 ANLAT

-333 KKGKFIGLKVD
+333 AKGKFIGLKVD
-344 LAADMGAYLSQ
+344 LSAEMGAWLSQ

-371 YNIPAVHVRFRGVFT
+371 YNIPAVHVLFRGVLT
-386 NTTPVDA
+386 HTTPIDA

-409 VDAIARETGRTP
+409 VDAIASETGKTP

-427 NFVKPNEM
+427 NFVKPSEM
-435 PHSTQ
+435 PHKTQ

-454 RRAMDVADWKG
+454 RHAMQVADWKG
-465 FKARLKSSTKAGKIR
+465 FKARHKAAAKAGKIR
-480 GIGMACY
+480 GIGMASY

-523 TAYSQLVAQHLDIPM
+523 TAYSQLVSQHLDIPM
-538 DRIKVIQG
+538 DRIRVVQG
-546 DTDKVE
+546 DTDRVE

-567 AALDKASSILTDNL
+567 AALNKATEILTDNL
-581 KQLASEKL
+581 KQLASETL
-589 EAGIG
+589 EAAVG
-594 DLEVVDGAVRIV
+594 DLEIANGAVRIV
-606 GTDKALDLKAIAA
+606 GTDKQLDLAAIAA
-619 LPGATQDK
+619 LPGATPTMLK
-627 LRVHQSW
+627 VHQSW
-634 EPPEATYPNG
+634 TPPEATYPNG
-644 THICE
+644 THVCE
-649 LEIDPGTGGT
+649 LEIDPGTGQT
-659 EITNYIVVDDFG
+659 EILNYVVVDDFG

-679 EGQVHGGAAQGIGQA
+679 QGQVHGGAVQGIGQA
-694 LMEEIRFDGSGQML
+694 LMEEIRFDPDGQML
-708 TATFMDYALPRAA
+708 TATFMDYALPRAI
-721 DIPNFHFET
+721 DVPNFHFET
-730 RNVRCVTN
+730 RNVRCLTN
-738 ALGVKGAG
+738 AIGVKGAG

-770 IKAIDMPATPN
+770 IKAIDMPATPV
-781 KVFGVLKAAG
+781 KVFNALKEAG

>member
-1 MDRDDDAAILRQS
+1 
-14 FSFER
+14 
-19 YEGSLPMRPM
+19 MRPM
-29 KFGMGQPV
+29 KFGFGQPV

-45 TTGTGRYTDDTAIE
+45 TTGAGRYTDDIAAE

-67 RSQYAHATFKI
+67 RSPYAHARFAVADVET
-78 RDKDSARKMKGVKL
+78 ARKMKGVKL
-92 ILTGEDVAHLGD
+92 ILTGADVSGYGD
-104 IPCKGL
+104 LPCKGHV
-110 IKTISGENVEP
+110 KTTSGEMSESL
-121 NPVPVLPTDT
+121 PVPVLPTDT

-138 VAFIVAETLNQA
+138 VAFIVAETLAQA
-150 RDAAEAIDIAWE
+150 RDAAEAIAIDWDP
-162 TLPSVTGIGEALAP
+162 LPAVTGIAEALEKGAP
-176 KAAQVWPGRKGNVAF
+176 QVWPDRKGNVAF
-191 EAEQGNAGKTEKAF
+191 EAEQGDRAKTEKAF
-205 AKADRTVSVTIVNNR
+205 AKAARTVSLTVVNNR

-227 TRACIGE
+227 TRACIAE
-234 YDKGAKR
+234 YDKADKR

-252 GTRDILAKNILKVDP
+252 GMRDLIATYVLKVDP
-267 ARIRVITPDVGGG
+267 KRIRVVTPDVGGG

-286 MYREYPLTLVAAEK
+286 LYREYPLAMIAAEK

-307 VADRTEHFLADTHGR
+307 VADRNEHFLADTHGR
-322 ANLTT
+322 ANLAT

-333 KKGKFIGLKVD
+333 AKGRFIGLKVD
-344 LAADMGAYLSQ
+344 LSAEMGAWLSQ

-371 YNIPAVHVRFRGVFT
+371 YSIPAVHVVFRGVLT
-386 NTTPVDA
+386 HTTPVDA

-409 VDAIARETGRTP
+409 VDAIARETGKAP
-421 DAVRAQ
+421 EAVRAQ
-427 NFVKPNEM
+427 NFVKPTEM

-465 FKARLKSSTKAGKIR
+465 FKARQKASAKAGKIR
-480 GIGMACY
+480 GIGLACY

-498 STVILEKDGMV
+498 STVILEKDGTV

-523 TAYSQLVAQHLDIPM
+523 TAYSQLVSQHLDIPM
-538 DRIKVIQG
+538 DRIRVVQG
-546 DTDKVE
+546 DTDRVE

-567 AALDKASSILTDNL
+567 AALDKATGILTDNL

-589 EAGIG
+589 EAAVG
-594 DLEVVDGAVRIV
+594 DLEITEGAVRIV
-606 GTDKALDLKAIAA
+606 GTDKSLDLAAIAA
-619 LPGATQDK
+619 LPGATPAMLK
-627 LRVHQSW
+627 VHQSW
-634 EPPEATYPNG
+634 QPPEATYPNG
-644 THICE
+644 THVCE

-659 EITNYIVVDDFG
+659 EILNYVVVDDFG

-679 EGQVHGGAAQGIGQA
+679 QGQVHGGAAQGIGQA
-694 LMEEIRFDGSGQML
+694 LMEEIRFDPDGQML
-708 TATFMDYALPRAA
+708 TATFMDYALPRAV

-730 RNVRCVTN
+730 RNVRCLTN
-738 ALGVKGAG
+738 AIGVKGAG

-770 IKAIDMPATPN
+770 IKAMDMPATPL
-781 KVFGVLKAAG
+781 KVFTALKEAG

>member
-1 MDRDDDAAILRQS
+1 
-14 FSFER
+14 
-19 YEGSLPMRPM
+19 MRPM
-29 KFGMGQPV
+29 KFGFGQPV

-45 TTGTGRYTDDTAIE
+45 TTGTGRYTDDIAAE

-67 RSQYAHATFKI
+67 RSPYAHARFTI
-78 RDKDSARKMKGVKL
+78 GDTEAARKLKGVKL
-92 ILTGEDVAHLGD
+92 ILTGKDVAGYGD
-104 IPCKGL
+104 LPCKGH
-110 IKTISGENVEP
+110 IETVSGGMSQSL
-121 NPVPVLPTDT
+121 PVPVLPADT

-138 VAFIVAETLNQA
+138 VAFIVAETLAQA
-150 RDAAEAIDIAWE
+150 RDAAEAIEIDWDP
-162 TLPSVTGIGEALAP
+162 LPAVTGIAEALAKGAP
-176 KAAQVWPGRKGNVAF
+176 QVWADRPGNVAF
-191 EAEQGNAGKTEKAF
+191 EAEQGDREKTEKAF
-205 AKADRTVSVTIVNNR
+205 AKAARTVSLTIVNNR

-227 TRACIGE
+227 TRACIAE
-234 YDKGAKR
+234 YDKADKR

-252 GTRDILAKNILKVDP
+252 GMRDLIASYVLKVDP
-267 ARIRVITPDVGGG
+267 KRIRVVTPDVGGG

-286 MYREYPLTLVAAEK
+286 LYREYPLAMIAAEK

-307 VADRTEHFLADTHGR
+307 VSDRNEHFLADTHGR
-322 ANLTT
+322 ANLST

-333 KKGKFIGLKVD
+333 SKGRFIGLKVD
-344 LAADMGAYLSQ
+344 LSAEMGAYLSQ

-371 YNIPAVHVRFRGVFT
+371 YNIPAVHVVFRGILT

-427 NFVKPNEM
+427 NFVKPTEM
-435 PHSTQ
+435 PHRTQ

-454 RRAMDVADWKG
+454 RRAMEVAGWKD
-465 FKARLKSSTKAGKIR
+465 FKTRHKASAKAGRIR
-480 GIGMACY
+480 GIGMASY

-498 STVILEKDGMV
+498 STVILEKDGTV

-523 TAYSQLVAQHLDIPM
+523 TAYSQLVSQHLDIPM
-538 DRIKVIQG
+538 DRIRVVQG
-546 DTDKVE
+546 DTDRVE

-567 AALDKASSILTDNL
+567 AALNKATEILTDNL

-589 EAGIG
+589 EAAVG
-594 DLEVVDGAVRIV
+594 DLEVANGAVRIV
-606 GTDKALDLKAIAA
+606 GTDKAMDLAAIAA
-619 LPGATQDK
+619 LPGATPAMLK
-627 LRVHQSW
+627 VHQSW
-634 EPPEATYPNG
+634 TPPEATYPNG

-659 EITNYIVVDDFG
+659 EILNYVVVDDFG

-679 EGQVHGGAAQGIGQA
+679 QGQVHGGSAQGIGQA
-694 LMEEIRFDGSGQML
+694 LMEEIRFDPDGQML

-730 RNVRCVTN
+730 RNVRCLTN
-738 ALGVKGAG
+738 AIGVKGAG

-753 CPAVMNAMV
+753 CPAVMNAVV

-770 IKAIDMPATPN
+770 IKAMDMPATPL
-781 KVFGVLKAAG
+781 KVFTALKEAG

>member
-1 MDRDDDAAILRQS
+1 
-14 FSFER
+14 
-19 YEGSLPMRPM
+19 MRPM
-29 KFGMGQPV
+29 KFGFGQPV

-45 TTGTGRYTDDTAIE
+45 TTGAGRYTDDTAVE

-78 RDKDSARKMKGVKL
+78 RDKETARRMKGVKL

-104 IPCKGL
+104 LPCKGL
-110 IKTISGENVEP
+110 IKTVSGEPVKP
-121 NPVPVLPTDT
+121 LPVPVLPTDT

-138 VAFIVAETLNQA
+138 VAFIVAETLAQA
-150 RDAAEAIDIAWE
+150 RDAAEAIDIEWT
-162 TLPSVTGIGEALAP
+162 TLPSVTGIEEALDP
-176 KAAQVWPGRKGNVAF
+176 KAPQLWPDRPGNVAF
-191 EAEQGNAGKTEKAF
+191 EAEQGDKAKTDAAF
-205 AKADRTVSVTIVNNR
+205 AKADRTVAVTIVNNR

-227 TRACIGE
+227 TRACIAE
-234 YDKGAKR
+234 YDKATKR

-267 ARIRVITPDVGGG
+267 SRIRVVTPDVGGG

-286 MYREYPLTLVAAEK
+286 MYREYPLTMVAAEK

-322 ANLTT
+322 ANLAT

-333 KKGKFIGLKVD
+333 KRGKFIALKVD
-344 LAADMGAYLSQ
+344 LAAEMGAYLSQ

-371 YNIPAVHVRFRGVFT
+371 YNIPAVHVRFRGILT
-386 NTTPVDA
+386 NTMAVDA

-409 VDAIARETGRTP
+409 VDAIARETGKTP
-421 DAVRAQ
+421 DAVRAL
-427 NFVKPNEM
+427 NFVKPSEM
-435 PHSTQ
+435 PHKTQ

-454 RRAMDVADWKG
+454 RRAMEVADWKG
-465 FKARLKSSTKAGKIR
+465 FKVRLKAANKAGKIR
-480 GIGMACY
+480 GIGMASY

-498 STVILEKDGMV
+498 STVILEKDGTV

-523 TAYSQLVAQHLDIPM
+523 TAYSQLVSQHLDIPM
-538 DRIKVIQG
+538 DRIRVIQG

-567 AALDKASSILTDNL
+567 AALDKATSILSDNL

-594 DLEVVDGAVRIV
+594 DLEIVDGAVRVV
-606 GTDKALDLKAIAA
+606 GTDKALDLAAIAA
-619 LPGATQDK
+619 LSGATTEK

-634 EPPEATYPNG
+634 QPPEATYPNG
-644 THICE
+644 THVCE
-649 LEIDPGTGGT
+649 LEIDPQTGAT
-659 EITNYIVVDDFG
+659 EIVNYVVVDDFG
-671 VTLNPLML
+671 MTLNPTML
-679 EGQVHGGAAQGIGQA
+679 QGQVHGGAAQGIGQA
-694 LMEEIRFDGSGQML
+694 LMEEIRFDSSGQML
-708 TATFMDYALPRAA
+708 TATFMDYALPRAI

-770 IKAIDMPATPN
+770 IKAIDMPATPL
-781 KVFGVLKAAG
+781 KVFNALKDAG

>member
-1 MDRDDDAAILRQS
+1 
-14 FSFER
+14 
-19 YEGSLPMRPM
+19 MRPT
-29 KFGMGQPV
+29 KFGFGQPV
-37 RRVEDQRL
+37 VRVEDRRL
-45 TTGTGRYTDDTAIE
+45 TTGTGRYTDDTAVE
-59 GALHAFVL
+59 GALHAYVL
-67 RSQYAHATFKI
+67 RSPYAHARFAIT
-78 RDKDSARKMKGVKL
+78 DKDTAQAMKGVRL

-104 IPCKGL
+104 VPCKGL
-110 IKTISGENVEP
+110 IKTISGDPVVP
-121 NPVPVLPTDT
+121 LPVPVLPRDT

-138 VAFIVAETLNQA
+138 VAFVVADTLNQA
-150 RDAAEAIDIAWE
+150 RDAAEAIAIEWDG
-162 TLPSVTGIGEALAP
+162 LPAVTGIEAALAEGAP
-176 KAAQVWPGRKGNVAF
+176 LVWDERPGNVAF
-191 EAEQGNAGKTEKAF
+191 EAEQGDRDKTEKAF
-205 AKADRTVSVTIVNNR
+205 AKAARTVSITVENNR

-227 TRACIGE
+227 TRACIAE
-234 YDKGAKR
+234 YDKGEKR

-252 GTRDILAKNILKVDP
+252 GIRDLLAKDILKVDP
-267 ARIRVITPDVGGG
+267 KRIRVVTPDVGGG

-286 MYREYPLTLVAAEK
+286 MYREYPLTMVAAEA

-333 KKGKFIGLKVD
+333 AKGRFIGLKVD
-344 LAADMGAYLSQ
+344 LAAEMGAYLSQ

-371 YNIPAVHVRFRGVFT
+371 YNIPAVHVRFRGVLT

-409 VDAIARETGRTP
+409 VDAIARETGKSP
-421 DAVRAQ
+421 VAVRAQ
-427 NFVKPNEM
+427 NFVKPGEM
-435 PHSTQ
+435 PHKTQ

-454 RRAMDVADWKG
+454 RRAMEVADWSG
-465 FKARLKSSTKAGKIR
+465 FKARQKASAKGGKIR
-480 GIGMACY
+480 GIGLACY

-523 TAYSQLVAQHLDIPM
+523 TAYSQLVSQHLDIPM
-538 DRIKVIQG
+538 ERIRVVQG

-567 AALDKASSILTDNL
+567 AALNKATEILADNL
-581 KQLASEKL
+581 KQLAGEKL
-589 EAGIG
+589 EAGVG
-594 DLEVVDGAVRIV
+594 DLEIVEGSVRIV
-606 GTDKALDLKAIAA
+606 GTDRALTLAEIAA
-619 LPGATQDK
+619 LPGAKAEQ

-634 EPPEATYPNG
+634 TPPEATYPNG
-644 THICE
+644 THVCE
-649 LEIDPGTGGT
+649 LEIDPGTGAT
-659 EITNYIVVDDFG
+659 AILNYVVVDDFG
-671 VTLNPLML
+671 VTLNPIML
-679 EGQVHGGAAQGIGQA
+679 QGQVHGGAAQGIGQA
-694 LMEEIRFDGSGQML
+694 LMEEIRFDADGQMQ
-708 TATFMDYALPRAA
+708 TATFMDYAIPRAE
-721 DIPNFHFET
+721 DVPNFHFET

-738 ALGVKGAG
+738 AIGVKGAG

-753 CPAVMNAMV
+753 CPAVMNAMA
-762 DALDRAAG
+762 DALHRAAG
-770 IKAIDMPATPN
+770 ISKVDMPATPK
-781 KVFGVLKAAG
+781 KVFGLLKDAG
-791 YRL
+791 FHG

>member
-1 MDRDDDAAILRQS
+1 
-14 FSFER
+14 
-19 YEGSLPMRPM
+19 MRPM
-29 KFGMGQPV
+29 KFGFGQPV

-45 TTGTGRYTDDTAIE
+45 TTGTGRYTDDTALE

-67 RSQYAHATFKI
+67 RSQYAHATFAI
-78 RDKDSARKMKGVKL
+78 RDKDAARAMKGVKL
-92 ILTGEDVAHLGD
+92 ILTGADVSHLGD
-104 IPCKGL
+104 LPCKGL
-110 IKTISGENVEP
+110 IKTISGEPVNP
-121 NPVPVLPTDT
+121 LPVPVLPMDT

-138 VAFIVAETLNQA
+138 VAFIVAETLDQA
-150 RDAAEAIDIAWE
+150 RDAAEAIDIEWTA
-162 TLPSVTGIGEALAP
+162 LPSVTGIEAALDP
-176 KAAQVWPGRKGNVAF
+176 KAPQVWPDRPGNVAF
-191 EAEQGNAGKTEKAF
+191 EAQQGDKARTDAAF
-205 AKADRTVSVTIVNNR
+205 AKADSTVSVTIVNNR

-227 TRACIGE
+227 TRACIAE
-234 YDKGAKR
+234 YDKADKR

-252 GTRDILAKNILKVDP
+252 GTRDLIANYVLKVDP
-267 ARIRVITPDVGGG
+267 KRIRVVTPDVGGG

-286 MYREYPLTLVAAEK
+286 LYREYPLAMVAAEK

-322 ANLTT
+322 ANLAT

-333 KKGKFIGLKVD
+333 KRGKFIGLKVD
-344 LAADMGAYLSQ
+344 LAAEMGAYLSQ

-371 YNIPAVHVRFRGVFT
+371 YNIPAVHVRFRGVLT
-386 NTTPVDA
+386 NTMAVDA

-409 VDAIARETGRTP
+409 VDAIARETGKTP
-421 DAVRAQ
+421 DAVRAL
-427 NFVKPNEM
+427 NFVKPGEM
-435 PHSTQ
+435 PHKTQ

-465 FKARLKSSTKAGKIR
+465 FKTRLRAANKAGKIR
-480 GIGMACY
+480 GIGMASY

-523 TAYSQLVAQHLDIPM
+523 TAYSQLVSQHLDIPM
-538 DRIKVIQG
+538 DRIRVIQG

-567 AALDKASSILTDNL
+567 AALDKATAILSDNL

-594 DLEVVDGAVRIV
+594 DLEIVDGAVRVV
-606 GTDKALDLKAIAA
+606 GTDTALDLAAIAA
-619 LPGATQDK
+619 LPGATTAMLK
-627 LRVHQSW
+627 VHQSW
-634 EPPEATYPNG
+634 QPPEATYPNG
-644 THICE
+644 THVCE
-649 LEIDPGTGGT
+649 IEVDPQTGAT
-659 EITNYIVVDDFG
+659 EIVNYVVVDDFG
-671 VTLNPLML
+671 MTLNPIML
-679 EGQVHGGAAQGIGQA
+679 QGQVHGGAAQGIGQA
-694 LMEEIRFDGSGQML
+694 LMEEIRFDSSGQML
-708 TATFMDYALPRAA
+708 TATFMDYALPRAI
-721 DIPNFHFET
+721 DVPNFHFET

-770 IKAIDMPATPN
+770 IKAIDMPATPL
-781 KVFGVLKAAG
+781 KVFNALREAG
-791 YRL
+791 YRP

>member
-1 MDRDDDAAILRQS
+1 
-14 FSFER
+14 
-19 YEGSLPMRPM
+19 MRPM
-29 KFGMGQPV
+29 KFGFGQPV

-45 TTGTGRYTDDTAIE
+45 TTGTGRYTDDTAVE

-67 RSQYAHATFKI
+67 RSQYAHASFKI
-78 RDKDSARKMKGVKL
+78 RDKQAALGMKGVKL

-104 IPCKGL
+104 LPCKGV
-110 IKTISGENVEP
+110 IKTVSGEDVKP
-121 NPVPVLPTDT
+121 LPVPVLPTDT

-138 VAFIVAETLNQA
+138 VAFIVAETLAQA
-150 RDAAEAIDIAWE
+150 RDAAEAIDIEWTA
-162 TLPSVTGIGEALAP
+162 LPSVTGIEAALDP
-176 KAAQVWPGRKGNVAF
+176 KAHQVWPDRPGNVAF
-191 EAEQGNAGKTEKAF
+191 EAEQGDKAKTDAAF

-220 LASNYME
+220 LASNYLE
-227 TRACIGE
+227 TRACIAE
-234 YDKGAKR
+234 YDKADKR

-252 GTRDILAKNILKVDP
+252 GTREILAHYILKVDES
-267 ARIRVITPDVGGG
+267 RIRVVTPDVGGG

-286 MYREYPLTLVAAEK
+286 MYREYPLTMVAAEK

-307 VADRTEHFLADTHGR
+307 VSDRTEHFLADTHGR
-322 ANLTT
+322 ANLAT

-333 KKGKFIGLKVD
+333 KRGRFIGLKVD
-344 LAADMGAYLSQ
+344 LAAEMGAYLSQ

-371 YNIPAVHVRFRGVFT
+371 YNIPAVHVRFRGILT
-386 NTTPVDA
+386 NTMAVDA

-409 VDAIARETGRTP
+409 VDAIARETGKTP
-421 DAVRAQ
+421 DAVRAL
-427 NFVKPNEM
+427 NFVKPSEM
-435 PHSTQ
+435 PHATQ

-454 RRAMDVADWKG
+454 RRAMEVSDWQG
-465 FKARLKSSTKAGKIR
+465 FKARLKTANKAGKIR
-480 GIGMACY
+480 GIGMASY

-523 TAYSQLVAQHLDIPM
+523 TAYSQLVSQHLDIPM
-538 DRIKVIQG
+538 DRIRVIQG

-552 TGSGTGG
+552 TGAGTGG

-567 AALDKASSILTDNL
+567 AALDKATTILSDNL

-589 EAGIG
+589 EAGVG
-594 DLEVVDGAVRIV
+594 DLEIVDGAVRVV
-606 GTDKALDLKAIAA
+606 GTDKALDLAAIAA
-619 LPGATQDK
+619 LPGATPAM

-634 EPPEATYPNG
+634 EPPAATFPNG

-649 LEIDPGTGGT
+649 LEVDPQTGAT
-659 EITNYIVVDDFG
+659 EIVNYVVVDDFG
-671 VTLNPLML
+671 MTLNPIML
-679 EGQVHGGAAQGIGQA
+679 QGQVHGGAGQGIGQA
-694 LMEEIRFDGSGQML
+694 LMEEIRFDSSGQML
-708 TATFMDYALPRAA
+708 TATFMDYALPRAI

-770 IKAIDMPATPN
+770 IKAIDMPATPL
-781 KVFGVLKAAG
+781 KVFNALKEAG
-791 YRL
+791 YAA

>member
-1 MDRDDDAAILRQS
+1 
-14 FSFER
+14 
-19 YEGSLPMRPM
+19 MRPM
-29 KFGMGQPV
+29 KFGFGQPV

-45 TTGTGRYTDDTAIE
+45 TTGTGRYTDDIAAE

-67 RSQYAHATFKI
+67 RSPYAHARFTI
-78 RDKDSARKMKGVKL
+78 GDTAAARKLKGVRL
-92 ILTGEDVAHLGD
+92 ILTGKDVAGYGD
-104 IPCKGL
+104 LPCKGHVE
-110 IKTISGENVEP
+110 TVSGGMSQSL
-121 NPVPVLPTDT
+121 PVPVLPVDT

-138 VAFIVAETLNQA
+138 VAFIVAETLAQA
-150 RDAAEAIDIAWE
+150 RDAAEAIEIDWDP
-162 TLPSVTGIGEALAP
+162 LPAVTGIAEALAEGAP
-176 KAAQVWPGRKGNVAF
+176 QVWPDRKGNVAF
-191 EAEQGNAGKTEKAF
+191 EAQQGDREKTEKAF
-205 AKADRTVSVTIVNNR
+205 AKAARTVSLTVVNNR

-227 TRACIGE
+227 TRACIAE
-234 YDKGAKR
+234 YDKADKR

-252 GTRDILAKNILKVDP
+252 GMRDLIANYVLKVDP
-267 ARIRVITPDVGGG
+267 KRIRVVTPDVGGG

-286 MYREYPLTLVAAEK
+286 LYREYPLAMIAAEK

-307 VADRTEHFLADTHGR
+307 VSDRTEHFLADTHGR

-333 KKGKFIGLKVD
+333 AKGKFIGLKVD
-344 LAADMGAYLSQ
+344 LSADMGAYLSQ

-371 YNIPAVHVRFRGVFT
+371 YNIPAVHVIFRGVLT

-409 VDAIARETGRTP
+409 VDAIARETGKSP

-427 NFVKPNEM
+427 NFVKPSEM
-435 PHSTQ
+435 PHKTQ

-454 RRAMDVADWKG
+454 RRAMEVADWKG
-465 FKARLKSSTKAGKIR
+465 FKARAAASKKAGRIR
-480 GIGMACY
+480 GIGMASY

-498 STVILEKDGMV
+498 STVILEKDGTV

-523 TAYSQLVAQHLDIPM
+523 TAYSQLVSQHLDIPM
-538 DRIKVIQG
+538 DRIRVVQG
-546 DTDKVE
+546 DTDRVE

-567 AALDKASSILTDNL
+567 AALNKATEILTDNL

-589 EAGIG
+589 EAATG
-594 DLEVVDGAVRIV
+594 DLEVVGGAVRVV
-606 GTDKALDLKAIAA
+606 GTDKALELAAIAA
-619 LPGATQDK
+619 LPGATPAMLK
-627 LRVHQSW
+627 VHQSW
-634 EPPEATYPNG
+634 TPPEATYPNG
-644 THICE
+644 THVCE

-659 EITNYIVVDDFG
+659 EILNYVVVDDFG

-679 EGQVHGGAAQGIGQA
+679 QGQVHGGSAQGIGQA
-694 LMEEIRFDGSGQML
+694 LMEEIRFDPDGQML
-708 TATFMDYALPRAA
+708 TATFMDYALPRAV

-730 RNVRCVTN
+730 RNVRCLTN
-738 ALGVKGAG
+738 AIGVKGAG

-753 CPAVMNAMV
+753 CPAVMNAVV

-770 IKAIDMPATPN
+770 IKAMDMPATPL
-781 KVFGVLKAAG
+781 KVFTALKEAG
-791 YRL
+791 YQL

>member
-1 MDRDDDAAILRQS
+1 
-14 FSFER
+14 
-19 YEGSLPMRPM
+19 MRPM
-29 KFGMGQPV
+29 KFGFGQPV
-37 RRVEDQRL
+37 RRVEDHRL
-45 TTGTGRYTDDTAIE
+45 TTGAGRYTDDTAVE

-67 RSQYAHATFKI
+67 RSQYAHANFKI
-78 RDKDSARKMKGVKL
+78 RDKDAARKMKGVKL

-110 IKTISGENVEP
+110 IKTVSGEDVAP
-121 NPVPVLPTDT
+121 LPVPVLPTDI

-138 VAFIVAETLNQA
+138 VAFIVAETLDQA
-150 RDAAEAIDIAWE
+150 RDAAEAIDIEWT
-162 TLPSVTGIGEALAP
+162 TLPSITGIAEALAP
-176 KAAQVWPGRKGNVAF
+176 GAVQVWPNRPGNVAF
-191 EAEQGNAGKTEKAF
+191 EAQQGDKAKTDAAF
-205 AKADRTVSVTIVNNR
+205 AKAARTVSVTIVNNR
-220 LASNYME
+220 LAANYME
-227 TRACIGE
+227 TRACIAE
-234 YDKGAKR
+234 FDKPSKR

-252 GTRDILAKNILKVDP
+252 GTRDILATYILKVDP
-267 ARIRVITPDVGGG
+267 ARIRVVTPDVGGG

-286 MYREYPLTLVAAEK
+286 MYREYPLTMVAAEK
-300 LKRPVRW
+300 LGRPVRW
-307 VADRTEHFLADTHGR
+307 VSDRTEHFLADTHGR
-322 ANLTT
+322 ANLAT

-333 KKGKFIGLKVD
+333 AKGRFIGLKVD
-344 LAADMGAYLSQ
+344 LAAEMGAYLSQ

-371 YNIPAVHVRFRGVFT
+371 YNIPAVHVRFRGVLT
-386 NTTPVDA
+386 NTMAVDA

-409 VDAIARETGRTP
+409 VDAIARETGKSV

-427 NFVKPNEM
+427 NFVKPSEM

-454 RRAMDVADWKG
+454 RRAMEVADWKG
-465 FKARLKSSTKAGKIR
+465 FKTRLKSSTKAGKIR
-480 GIGMACY
+480 GIGLACY

-523 TAYSQLVAQHLDIPM
+523 TAYSQLVSQHLDIPM
-538 DRIKVIQG
+538 DRIRVVQG

-567 AALDKASSILTDNL
+567 AALNKATEILSDNL
-581 KQLASEKL
+581 KQLASETL
-589 EAGIG
+589 EAAVG
-594 DLEVVDGAVRIV
+594 DLEIVNGAVRIV
-606 GTDKALDLKAIAA
+606 GTDKALGLTEIAA
-619 LPGATQDK
+619 LPGATAEM

-634 EPPEATYPNG
+634 TPPAATFPNG
-644 THICE
+644 THVCE
-649 LEIDPGTGGT
+649 LEVDPNTGAT
-659 EITNYIVVDDFG
+659 EIVNYVVVDDFG

-679 EGQVHGGAAQGIGQA
+679 MGQVHGGAGQGIGQA
-694 LMEEIRFDGSGQML
+694 LMEEIRFDSDGQML
-708 TATFMDYALPRAA
+708 TATFMDYALPRAV

-738 ALGVKGAG
+738 AIGVKGAG

-770 IKAIDMPATPN
+770 IKAIDMPATPI
-781 KVFGVLKAAG
+781 KVFNALKQAG
-791 YRL
+791 YPL

>member
-1 MDRDDDAAILRQS
+1 
-14 FSFER
+14 
-19 YEGSLPMRPM
+19 MRPT
-29 KFGMGQPV
+29 KFGFGQPV
-37 RRVEDQRL
+37 VRVEDRRL
-45 TTGTGRYTDDTAIE
+45 TTGTGRYTDDTAVE
-59 GALHAFVL
+59 GALHAYVL
-67 RSQYAHATFKI
+67 RSPYAHARFTI
-78 RDKDSARKMKGVKL
+78 TDKDTARAMKGVRL

-104 IPCKGL
+104 VPCKGL
-110 IKTISGENVEP
+110 IKTITGDPVVP
-121 NPVPVLPTDT
+121 LPVPVLPRDT

-138 VAFIVAETLNQA
+138 VAFIVADTLNQA
-150 RDAAEAIDIAWE
+150 RDAAEAIAIDWDA
-162 TLPSVTGIGEALAP
+162 LPAVTGIEAALAESAP
-176 KAAQVWPGRKGNVAF
+176 LVWDERPGNVAF
-191 EAEQGNAGKTEKAF
+191 EAAQGDQDKTEKAF
-205 AKADRTVSVTIVNNR
+205 AKAARTVSITVENNR

-227 TRACIGE
+227 TRACIAE
-234 YDKGAKR
+234 YDRGEKR

-252 GTRDILAKNILKVDP
+252 GIRDLLAKDILKVDP
-267 ARIRVITPDVGGG
+267 KRIRVVTPDVGGG

-286 MYREYPLTLVAAEK
+286 MYREYPLAMVAAER

-333 KKGKFIGLKVD
+333 AKGRFIGLKVD
-344 LAADMGAYLSQ
+344 LAAEMGAYLSQ

-371 YNIPAVHVRFRGVFT
+371 YNIPAVHVRIRGVLT

-409 VDAIARETGRTP
+409 VDAIARETGKTP

-427 NFVKPNEM
+427 NFVKPGEM
-435 PHSTQ
+435 PHKTQ

-454 RRAMDVADWKG
+454 RRAMEVADWTG
-465 FKARLKSSTKAGKIR
+465 FKARQKASAKNGKIR
-480 GIGMACY
+480 GIGLACY

-498 STVILEKDGMV
+498 STVILERDGMV

-523 TAYSQLVAQHLDIPM
+523 TAYSQLVSQHLDIPM
-538 DRIKVIQG
+538 ERIRIVQG

-567 AALDKASSILTDNL
+567 AALNKATEILADNL
-581 KQLASEKL
+581 KQLAGEKL
-589 EAGIG
+589 EAGVG
-594 DLEVVDGAVRIV
+594 DLEIVGGAVRIV
-606 GTDKALDLKAIAA
+606 GTDRALTLAEIAA
-619 LPGATQDK
+619 LPGARAEQ

-634 EPPEATYPNG
+634 TPPEATYPNG
-644 THICE
+644 THVCE

-659 EITNYIVVDDFG
+659 VILNYVVVDDFG
-671 VTLNPLML
+671 VTLNPIML
-679 EGQVHGGAAQGIGQA
+679 QGQVHGGAAQGIGQA
-694 LMEEIRFDGSGQML
+694 LMEEIRFDADGQMQ
-708 TATFMDYALPRAA
+708 TATLMDYAIPRAE
-721 DIPNFHFET
+721 DVPNFHFET

-738 ALGVKGAG
+738 AIGVKGAG

-753 CPAVMNAMV
+753 CPAVMNAMA
-762 DALDRAAG
+762 DALHRAAG
-770 IKAIDMPATPN
+770 ISRVDMPATPK
-781 KVFGVLKAAG
+781 KVFGLLRDAG
-791 YRL
+791 FHG

>member
-1 MDRDDDAAILRQS
+1 
-14 FSFER
+14 
-19 YEGSLPMRPM
+19 MRPM
-29 KFGMGQPV
+29 KFGVGQPV

-45 TTGTGRYTDDTAIE
+45 TTGAGRYTDDTAVE
-59 GALHAFVL
+59 GALHAYVL
-67 RSQYAHATFKI
+67 RSPHAHATF
-78 RDKDSARKMKGVKL
+78 RMVDKETARKLKGVKL
-92 ILTGEDVAHLGD
+92 ILTGEDVADLGD
-104 IPCKGL
+104 IPCKGV
-110 IKTISGENVEP
+110 IQTISGEPVRP
-121 NPVPVLPTDT
+121 THVPVLPVDT

-138 VAFIVAETLNQA
+138 IAFIVAETLDQA
-150 RDAAEAIDIAWE
+150 RDAAEAIEIEFE
-162 TLPSVTGIGEALAP
+162 TLPSITGIAEALAP
-176 KAAQVWPGRKGNVAF
+176 GAPQVWPDRPGNVAF
-191 EAEQGNAGKTEKAF
+191 EAEQGNGEKTEKAF

-227 TRACIGE
+227 TRACIAE
-234 YDKGAKR
+234 FDKDTKR

-252 GTRDILAKNILKVDP
+252 GVRDILAADILKVDP

-286 MYREYPLTLVAAEK
+286 MYREYPLTMVAAQK

-322 ANLTT
+322 ANLST

-333 KKGKFIGLKVD
+333 RKGKFIGLKVN
-344 LAADMGAYLSQ
+344 LAAEMGAYLSQ

-371 YNIPAVHVRFRGVFT
+371 YDIPAVHVRFRGVLT

-409 VDAIARETGRTP
+409 VDAIARETGRSV

-427 NFVKPNEM
+427 NFVKPESM
-435 PHSTQ
+435 PYKTQ

-454 RRAMDVADWKG
+454 RRAMEVADWKG
-465 FKARLKSSTKAGKIR
+465 FKGRLKASQKTGKLR
-480 GIGMACY
+480 GIGLACY

-498 STVILEKDGMV
+498 STVILEKDGTV

-538 DRIKVIQG
+538 ERIRVIQG
-546 DTDKVE
+546 DTDRVA
-552 TGSGTGG
+552 TGAGTGG

-567 AALDKASSILTDNL
+567 AALNQATGMLADNL
-581 KQLASEKL
+581 KNLASEAL
-589 EAGIG
+589 EAGVG
-594 DLEVVDGAVRIV
+594 DLEIVDGAVRIV
-606 GTDKALDLKAIAA
+606 GTDKALDLKAIAN
-619 LPGATQDK
+619 LPGAK
-627 LRVHQSW
+627 PELLSVNQSW
-634 EPPEATYPNG
+634 QPPEATYPNG
-644 THICE
+644 THLVE
-649 LEIDPGTGGT
+649 LEVDPTTGAT
-659 EITNYIVVDDFG
+659 EILNYVVVDDFG
-671 VTLNPLML
+671 MTLNPLML
-679 EGQVHGGAAQGIGQA
+679 QGQVHGGAAQGIGQA
-694 LMEEIRFDGSGQML
+694 LMEEIRFDDSGQML
-708 TATFMDYALPRAA
+708 TATFMDYALPRAI

-730 RNVRCVTN
+730 RNVPCVTN
-738 ALGVKGAG
+738 AIGVKGAG

-762 DALDRAAG
+762 DALHRAAG
-770 IKAIDMPATPN
+770 ITAIDMPATPT
-781 KVFGVLKAAG
+781 KVFGALKAAG
-791 YRL
+791 YGP

>member
-1 MDRDDDAAILRQS
+1 
-14 FSFER
+14 
-19 YEGSLPMRPM
+19 MRPM
-29 KFGMGQPV
+29 KFGVGQSV

-45 TTGTGRYTDDTAIE
+45 TTGTGRYTDDTAVE
-59 GALHAFVL
+59 GALHGYVL
-67 RSQYAHATFKI
+67 RSQYAHARFAI
-78 RDKDSARKMKGVKL
+78 RDKETARRMKGVKL
-92 ILTGEDVAHLGD
+92 ILTGEDVADLGGL
-104 IPCKGL
+104 PCKGL
-110 IKTISGENVEP
+110 IESSTGGMVKP
-121 NPVPVLPTDT
+121 MPVPVLPLDT

-138 VAFIVAETLNQA
+138 VAFIVAETLDQA
-150 RDAAEAIDIAWE
+150 RDAAEAIEISWDP
-162 TLPSVTGIGEALAP
+162 LPSVTGIEEALSEGAP
-176 KAAQVWPGRKGNVAF
+176 LVWPDREGNVAF
-191 EAEQGNAGKTEKAF
+191 EAGQGDAARTEKAF
-205 AKADRTVSVTIVNNR
+205 AKADRTVSVTVVNNR

-227 TRACIGE
+227 TRACIAE
-234 YDKGAKR
+234 YDKETKR

-252 GTRDILAKNILKVDP
+252 GTREILADYIFKVDQS
-267 ARIRVITPDVGGG
+267 RIRVITPDVGGG

-286 MYREYPLTLVAAEK
+286 MYREYPLTMVAAEK

-307 VADRTEHFLADTHGR
+307 VSDRTEHFLADTHGR
-322 ANLTT
+322 ANLAT

-333 KKGKFIGLKVD
+333 KRGRFLGLKVD
-344 LAADMGAYLSQ
+344 LRAEMGAWLSQ

-371 YNIPAVHVRFRGVFT
+371 YDIPAVHVRIRGVLT

-409 VDAIARETGRTP
+409 VDAIARELGKTP
-421 DAVRAQ
+421 DAVRAL
-427 NFVKPNEM
+427 NFVKPESM
-435 PHSTQ
+435 PHKTQ

-454 RRAMDVADWKG
+454 RRAMEVADWQG
-465 FKARLKSSTKAGKIR
+465 FKTRLKSSAKAGKIR

-498 STVILEKDGMV
+498 ATVILEKDGTA

-523 TAYSQLVAQHLDIPM
+523 TAYSQLVAQHLDIPL
-538 DRIKVIQG
+538 DRVRVVQG
-546 DTDKVE
+546 DTDRVA
-552 TGSGTGG
+552 TGAGTGG

-589 EAGIG
+589 EAGVG
-594 DLEVVDGAVRIV
+594 DLEIVNGAVRVV
-606 GTDKALDLKAIAA
+606 GTDRGLDLTAIAA
-619 LPGATQDK
+619 LPGATPELLK
-627 LRVHQSW
+627 VHQSW

-644 THICE
+644 THVCE
-649 LEIDPGTGGT
+649 LEVDPATGGT
-659 EITNYIVVDDFG
+659 EILNYVVVDDFG
-671 VTLNPLML
+671 LTLNPMML
-679 EGQVHGGAAQGIGQA
+679 AGQVHGGAAQGIGQA
-694 LMEEIRFDGSGQML
+694 LMEEIRFDDSGQML

-746 EAGAIGA
+746 EAGAIGS

-762 DALDRAAG
+762 DALSRAAG
-770 IKAIDMPATPN
+770 ITAIDMPATPN
-781 KVFGVLKAAG
+781 KVFGALKQAG
-791 YRL
+791 YQL

>member
-1 MDRDDDAAILRQS
+1 
-14 FSFER
+14 
-19 YEGSLPMRPM
+19 MRPM
-29 KFGMGQPV
+29 KFGFGQPV

-45 TTGTGRYTDDTAIE
+45 TTGTGRYTDDIAAE

-67 RSQYAHATFKI
+67 RSPHGHARFTVT
-78 RDKDSARKMKGVKL
+78 DTEAARKIKGVKL
-92 ILTGEDVAHLGD
+92 ILTGKDVAHYGD
-104 IPCKGL
+104 LPCKGH
-110 IKTISGENVEP
+110 IKTVAGEMSKSL
-121 NPVPVLPTDT
+121 PVPVLPLDT

-138 VAFIVAETLNQA
+138 VAFIVAETLAQA
-150 RDAAEAIDIAWE
+150 RDAAEAIAIDWE
-162 TLPSVTGIGEALAP
+162 PLPSVNGIEAALEDGAP
-176 KAAQVWPGRKGNVAF
+176 LVWADRPGNVAF
-191 EAEQGNAGKTEKAF
+191 EAEQGDREKTEKAF
-205 AKADRTVSVTIVNNR
+205 AKAARTVTITIVNNR
-220 LASNYME
+220 LASNYLE
-227 TRACIGE
+227 TRACIAD
-234 YDKGAKR
+234 YDKADQR

-252 GTRDILAKNILKVDP
+252 GMRDLIANYVLKVDP
-267 ARIRVITPDVGGG
+267 KRIRVVTPDVGGG

-286 MYREYPLTLVAAEK
+286 LYREYPLTMIAAEK

-322 ANLTT
+322 ANLST

-333 KKGKFIGLKVD
+333 AKGKFIGLKVD
-344 LAADMGAYLSQ
+344 LAAEMGAYLSQ

-371 YNIPAVHVRFRGVFT
+371 YNIPAVHVRFRGILT

-409 VDAIARETGRTP
+409 VDAIARETGKSP
-421 DAVRAQ
+421 DAVRAL
-427 NFVKPNEM
+427 NFVKPSEM
-435 PHSTQ
+435 PHKTQ

-454 RRAMDVADWKG
+454 RRAMEVADWTG
-465 FKARLKSSTKAGKIR
+465 FKTRHKASAKAGKIR
-480 GIGMACY
+480 GIGMASY

-498 STVILEKDGMV
+498 STVILEKDGTV

-523 TAYSQLVAQHLDIPM
+523 TAYSQLVSQHLDIPM
-538 DRIKVIQG
+538 DRIRVVQG
-546 DTDKVE
+546 DTDLVE

-567 AALDKASSILTDNL
+567 AALNKATEILSDNL

-589 EAGIG
+589 EAAVG
-594 DLEVVDGAVRIV
+594 DLEIAGGAVRIV
-606 GTDKALDLKAIAA
+606 GTDKEMDLKAIAA
-619 LPGATQDK
+619 LPGATPALLK
-627 LRVHQSW
+627 VHQSW
-634 EPPEATYPNG
+634 TPPEATYPNG
-644 THICE
+644 THVCE

-659 EITNYIVVDDFG
+659 EIVNYVVVDDFG

-679 EGQVHGGAAQGIGQA
+679 QGQVHGGSAQGIGQA
-694 LMEEIRFDGSGQML
+694 LMEEIRFDPDGQML
-708 TATFMDYALPRAA
+708 TATFMDYALPRAV

-738 ALGVKGAG
+738 AIGVKGAG

-770 IKAIDMPATPN
+770 IKKMDMPATPV
-781 KVFGVLKAAG
+781 KVFNALKEAG
-791 YRL
+791 YKL